1 MDWTEVNRRAC
12 WRTVL
17 LGYGAFWLGVGA
29 MMMVIFSGG
38 EG

>member
-1 MDWTEVNRRAC
+1 MDWTKVSRRAC
-12 WRTVL
+12 WQAML
-17 LGYGAFWLGVGA
+17 LGCGTFWLGVGA